1 MASQEE
7 DLKEW
12 LRKERELQKETKRK
26 EREDFAK
33 LSSQAK
39 IERLMKYIEELEQ
52 ELEDHTLSDVLWQQ
66 ELEKNIEKR
75 FIAVHD
81 LLRSAEARDDQ
92 LGKLASLRS
101 SGPVDMQCPKCGLR
115 TVVRKRS
122 DFNPALEYKL
132 ECISCHWSQEFE
144 W

>member
-1 MASQEE
+1 MAYQKQKKNWQQQEE
-7 DLKEW
+7 
-12 LRKERELQKETKRK
+12 RKRK
-26 EREDFAK
+26 EREAFRK
-33 LSSQAK
+33 LSSQEK
-39 IERLMKYIEELEQ
+39 IERLMKYVEELEQ

-75 FIAVHD
+75 FSAVHD

-92 LGKLASLRS
+92 LEKLASLRS

-115 TVVRKRS
+115 TVVQKRS

-132 ECISCHWSQEFE
+132 ECISCHWSRELE
-144 W
+144 R

>member
-81 LLRSAEARDDQ
+81 LLRSAEARGDQ
-92 LGKLASLRS
+92 LEKLASLKS
-101 SGPVDMQCPKCGLR
+101 SGPVDMQCPKCRLR

-122 DFNPALEYKL
+122 DFKPALEYKL